1 MSIGAQIDALH
12 KELTEGTYKPRPY
25 IKFKVNEPKERIIYA
40 PAFRDCVVQH
50 AVYAVIQP
58 IFDPTFIDASF
69 ACRVGKGTHK
79 AADYAQQALIRSPDD
94 SYTLQLDIQK
104 FFYSIDREILRTL
117 FELKIK
123 DPQMIELMMLF
134 TVYESPLGIPI
145 GNLLSQIYALIY
157 MNQVDHFVVRQLKP
171 RSGYVRYVD
180 DFILFG
186 LTRDEALEYRSIIEL
201 YLHEKLRLR
210 LSRSTIAHTR
220 RGTNFVGYRTWRSK
234 RFIRKHSMYKAKK
247 AVRENRLDSFISHL
261 AHASKTH
268 SLQHLLNYAQEHN
281 HDLYS
286 QLPEKY
292 HKGHHKNV
300 GCAGRSYGAMH
311 A

>member
-50 AVYAVIQP
+50 AAYAVIQP

-69 ACRVGKGTHK
+69 ACRVGKGTHA

-104 FFYSIDREILRTL
+104 FFYSIDRAILRTL

-123 DPQMIELMMLF
+123 DPQMVELMMLF
-134 TVYESPLGIPI
+134 TVYENPLGIPI
-145 GNLLSQIYALIY
+145 GNLLSQIYSLIY
-157 MNQVDHFVVRQLKP
+157 MNMIDHFIVRQLKP
-171 RSGYVRYVD
+171 LSGYCRYVD

-186 LTRDEALEYRSIIEL
+186 LTRDEALEYRDIIEL
-201 YLHEKLRLR
+201 FLHERLRLR
-210 LSRSTIAHTR
+210 LSRSTIAHTS
-220 RGTNFVGYRTWRSK
+220 RGVNFVGYRTWRSK
-234 RFIRKHSMYKAKK
+234 RFIRKHSLYKARK
-247 AVRENRLDSFISHL
+247 AAREGRLDSFISHL
-261 AHASKTH
+261 AHASRTH
-268 SLQHLLNYAQEHN
+268 SLQHLLSYAMEHN
-281 HDLYS
+281 YDLYS

-292 HKGHHKNV
+292 HARHYQNAQ
-300 GCAGRSYGAMH
+300 CA
-311 A
+311 